1 MVLRIDPGPSR
12 KPADCVRPQ
21 TGTVPD
27 IETTYAG
34 ALSERVVQAEA
45 QRAALVAAIEET
57 RAARRLMFAD
67 DEHDPDGSTA
77 SLDQARDVALL
88 EQTDRTLSELAE
100 AQQRL
105 ASGTYGIC
113 EVCGRPI
120 PPARM
125 LARPETRRC
134 VVCAAAQVDRR
145 GRRS

>member
-1 MVLRIDPGPSR
+1 M
-12 KPADCVRPQ
+12 
-21 TGTVPD
+21 PD
-27 IETTYAG
+27 IETIYAD

-88 EQTDRTLSELAE
+88 EQTERTLSELTQ

-105 ASGTYGIC
+105 ESGAYGVC
-113 EVCGRPI
+113 ENCGQQI
-120 PPARM
+120 PTARM
-125 LARPETRRC
+125 LARPETRSC
-134 VVCAAAQVDRR
+134 VVCAGARVDRR
-145 GRRS
+145 RGRP

>member
-1 MVLRIDPGPSR
+1 
-12 KPADCVRPQ
+12 
-21 TGTVPD
+21 VPD
-27 IETTYAG
+27 IETTYAE

-45 QRAALVAAIEET
+45 QRTALVAAIEET
-57 RAARRLMFAD
+57 RAARLLTFAD

-88 EQTDRTLSELAE
+88 EQTDRTLAELAE

-113 EVCGRPI
+113 EICGRPI

-134 VVCAAAQVDRR
+134 VDCASLVGRRR
-145 GRRS
+145 GRS

>member
-1 MVLRIDPGPSR
+1 VHVVARVGCL
-12 KPADCVRPQ
+12 RPQ
-21 TGTVPD
+21 TGAVPD
-27 IETTYAG
+27 IEPTYAE
-34 ALSERVVQAEA
+34 ALSERVTQAES
-45 QRAALVAAIEET
+45 QRTALLAAIEET
-57 RAARRLMFAD
+57 RAARLLMFAD

-88 EQTDRTLSELAE
+88 EQTDRTLAELAE

-120 PPARM
+120 PTARM

-134 VVCAAAQVDRR
+134 VVCAAALVGRRR
-145 GRRS
+145 GRS

>member
-1 MVLRIDPGPSR
+1 M
-12 KPADCVRPQ
+12 
-21 TGTVPD
+21 PD
-27 IETTYAG
+27 IETRYAD

-88 EQTDRTLSELAE
+88 EQTERTLSELAG
-100 AQQRL
+100 ARQRL
-105 ASGTYGIC
+105 ASGAYGIC
-113 EVCGRPI
+113 EICGQPI
-120 PPARM
+120 PTARM

-134 VVCAAAQVDRR
+134 VGCAGAGVDRR
-145 GRRS
+145 RGRS

>member
-1 MVLRIDPGPSR
+1 MIY
-12 KPADCVRPQ
+12 AD
-21 TGTVPD
+21 
-27 IETTYAG
+27 

-88 EQTDRTLSELAE
+88 EQTERTLSELTR

-105 ASGTYGIC
+105 ESGAYGVC
-113 EVCGRPI
+113 ENCGQQI
-120 PPARM
+120 PTARM
-125 LARPETRRC
+125 LARPETRSC
-134 VVCAAAQVDRR
+134 VVCAAARVDRR
-145 GRRS
+145 RGRAR

>member
-1 MVLRIDPGPSR
+1 MVDMVARAG
-12 KPADCVRPQ
+12 CGRPQ
-21 TGTVPD
+21 TGAVPD
-27 IETTYAG
+27 IETTYAA
-34 ALSERVVQAEA
+34 ALAERVAQAES
-45 QRAALVAAIEET
+45 QRIALVAAIEQT
-57 RAARRLMFAD
+57 RAARLLMFAD

-113 EVCGRPI
+113 EVCGLPI
-120 PPARM
+120 PAARM

-134 VVCAAAQVDRR
+134 VVCAAPQVGRRR
-145 GRRS
+145 GRS